1 MVNSGTRTFFSS
13 GYPNSAET
21 HDWQGVQKMN
31 ILRKVFKL
39 SNFTTEKGVTKM
51 QSKISILFYAKR
63 SKTTTDGL
71 VPIYL
76 RITIDG
82 QRIEQSTNRF
92 VDPLKWSK
100 EQGKMKGQSEEA
112 RLLNTYL
119 DILKGNIYNM
129 QKELIHDENE
139 ANFENF
145 RNKFFGIEE
154 RKKMLVPIFEDHNQK
169 VEALLNQEFAPGTLE
184 RYKTSLKHTIEF
196 LKWKYNVSD
205 IDIKKIDHVFV
216 TEYEFYLRSVRKCAN
231 NTAVKYIKNFGKII
245 SICLANGWIE
255 KNPFANFKSKV
266 KEVERVF
273 LVEEE
278 LELMANKEI
287 KFERLAL
294 VRDIFLFSCYTG
306 LAYIDVKQLT
316 NLNINIGIDG
326 FKWIFTNRQKT
337 ETKSNIPLLPMAEE
351 IIAKYKDHPQC
362 INQGKLL
369 PILSNQKMNAYLK
382 ELADMYGIQKELTF
396 HIARHTFATTVT
408 LTNGVPIESVSKMLG
423 HKNIKTTQHYAK
435 ILDRKVSEDMMNL
448 RDKLNSKKHVIHL
461 INTAN

>member
-1 MVNSGTRTFFSS
+1 
-13 GYPNSAET
+13 
-21 HDWQGVQKMN
+21 
-31 ILRKVFKL
+31 
-39 SNFTTEKGVTKM
+39 M

-82 QRIEQSTNRF
+82 QRIEQTIKRY
-92 VDPLKWSK
+92 VEPIKWSK

-112 RLLNTYL
+112 RILNTYL

-129 QKELIHDENE
+129 QKELIHDGNE

-184 RYKTSLKHTIEF
+184 RYKTSLKHTIDF

-245 SICLANGWIE
+245 RICIANGWID

-278 LELMANKEI
+278 LEVMANKEI

-306 LAYIDVKQLT
+306 LAYIDVKKLT
-316 NLNINIGIDG
+316 SLNINIGIDG

-337 ETKSNIPLLPMAEE
+337 DTKSNIPLLPMAEE
-351 IIAKYKDHPQC
+351 ILAKYKDHPQC

-382 ELADMYGIQKELTF
+382 ELADMCSIQKELTF

-423 HKNIKTTQHYAK
+423 HKNLRTTQHYAK
-435 ILDRKVSEDMMNL
+435 ILDRKVSDDMINL
-448 RDKLNSKKHVIHL
+448 RDKLNSKKQVIHL